1 MRSALLRK
9 LAWVLAAAAAVAALA
24 AADLVLRARSAYREG
39 EKYMQWHARPEA
51 KKAFF
56 ETQFSREKARLDAEK
71 AAGRMPEAEYERRLE
86 LERFRADE
94 SAAESSLKYAYHW
107 FKTGSELFA
116 PPESRWTK
124 LSRARK
130 EEALALWKK
139 ELDARKI
146 PYEPAMFE

>member
-9 LAWVLAAAAAVAALA
+9 LAWALAAAAVVASLA
-24 AADLVLRARSAYREG
+24 AADLVLRARSAYLEG
-39 EKYMQWHARPEA
+39 EKFMRWHERPEE

-56 ETQFSREKARLDAEK
+56 ADQFAREKARLDAEK

-94 SAAESSLKYAYHW
+94 GAAESSLKYAYHW

-116 PPESRWTK
+116 PPESRWTR
-124 LSRARK
+124 LSRARMA
-130 EEALALWKK
+130 EALALWKK

-146 PYEPAMFE
+146 PYEPVMFE